1 VAVEGESEPR
11 TGRRRNGRRPHIDR
25 SKRAR
30 VSEPLGDSPPKRTSG
45 SSQSGCSAVGV
56 LGRRLRARACDPPA
70 RRSTCSA
77 WMRTRARRRH
87 AAGSDTAPRRAG
99 SLRESLLAREGGIGR
114 TADGFG
120 GLVDVNSASVEEFAQ
135 LPGIS
140 LEIGRR
146 VVEVRERID
155 GFDSVLDFASLL
167 DLPPR
172 FVDGL
177 RDRLVCL
184 TRLTA
189 ER

>member
-1 VAVEGESEPR
+1 
-11 TGRRRNGRRPHIDR
+11 
-25 SKRAR
+25 
-30 VSEPLGDSPPKRTSG
+30 VSEPLGDSPLQENEWQLSIGVFGCWGAG
-45 SSQSGCSAVGV
+45 SAASCT
-56 LGRRLRARACDPPA
+56 RLRSAA

-140 LEIGRR
+140 SEIGRR
-146 VVEVRERID
+146 VVEVRERFRF
-155 GFDSVLDFASLL
+155 GARLRE
-167 DLPPR
+167 PPR
-172 FVDGL
+172 PAAPL
-177 RDRLVCL
+177 RRR
-184 TRLTA
+184 TP
-189 ER
+189 

>member
-1 VAVEGESEPR
+1 
-11 TGRRRNGRRPHIDR
+11 
-25 SKRAR
+25 
-30 VSEPLGDSPPKRTSG
+30 
-45 SSQSGCSAVGV
+45 
-56 LGRRLRARACDPPA
+56 
-70 RRSTCSA
+70 
-77 WMRTRARRRH
+77 
-87 AAGSDTAPRRAG
+87 
-99 SLRESLLAREGGIGR
+99 LAREGGIGR

-120 GLVDVNSASVEEFAQ
+120 GLVDVNSAGVEEFAQ

-140 LEIGRR
+140 SEIGRR